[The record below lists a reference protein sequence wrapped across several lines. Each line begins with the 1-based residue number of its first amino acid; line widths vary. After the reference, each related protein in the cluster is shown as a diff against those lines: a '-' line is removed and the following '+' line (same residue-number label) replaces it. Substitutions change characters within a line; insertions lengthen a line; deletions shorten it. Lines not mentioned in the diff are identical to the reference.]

1 MEEQI
6 QTIKQ
11 KIDIVE
17 FIGQYTQLKKSG
29 RNYKAN
35 CPFHN
40 EKTPSFVIS
49 PDRQIWH
56 CFGTCGDGGDVI
68 KFLMKMDNLSFIE
81 ALRELAGRVGVQL
94 DAVAVNDN
102 EGKIKDRIYAMNNW
116 AAKYYSYILETKR
129 FAKGAREYLENR
141 GINEKIVKTFEIG
154 YAPKSWSSLMEWL
167 MKKGYSKEE
176 LLTAGLVVDNQ
187 RGNIYDRFRHRLVF
201 PIKDSKGNIIA
212 FSGRALDSEDQSAKY
227 INTPESPVYRKRES
241 LYGIHLA
248 KDAIRKEANVYI
260 VEGEFD
266 MITPYMHGIENFVA
280 IKGAALT
287 TEQLQLL
294 KRLTPKIT
302 LALDT
307 DEAGIE
313 AMKRGIREAEQFEF
327 DIQVAQFTRGKDPDE
342 AAKADFITFKK
353 ELHNAIP
360 LYDFLFEVSKKNN
373 SGDNAYSKKKIGDE
387 LVPYIRNI
395 KNSIVQGHYIK
406 QLATLLDVSV
416 ESVEKL
422 VSSYRGRP
430 AYRSSF
436 LNKTQKQVSREDMTQ
451 KYLLSYLFQ
460 QSEPGKITKVI
471 FEILTPEDFTIPALA
486 KLSKLFMEY
495 IQNNSQ
501 IFSFNAFSS
510 TLPAELQPTADELFL
525 YASGFS
531 DMNNEKLS
539 ELVFELKERSC
550 KRHIAHY
557 SKLEGNDAME
567 KVRLYSGVLRKLDK
581 KEMEKTLKT

>member
-1 MEEQI
+1 MDAQI
-6 QTIKQ
+6 ETVKQ
-11 KIDIVE
+11 KIDIVD
-17 FIGQYTQLKKSG
+17 FISQYAQLKKSG

-40 EKTPSFVIS
+40 EKTPSFVVS

-56 CFGTCGDGGDVI
+56 CFGSCGDGGDVI

-81 ALRELAGRVGVQL
+81 ALRELAARVGVQL
-94 DAVAVNDN
+94 DIGAVNDN
-102 EGKIKDRIYAMNNW
+102 EGKNKDKIFAMNNL
-116 AAKYYSYILETKR
+116 AAKYYSYLLEKMP
-129 FAKGAREYLENR
+129 FAAKAREYLANR
-141 GINEKIVKTFEIG
+141 GINEKIVHTFELG
-154 YAPKSWSSLMEWL
+154 YAPESWDSLIKFMNT
-167 MKKGYSKEE
+167 KKYSKED
-176 LLTAGLVVDNQ
+176 LLTAGLVVSNQ

-201 PIKDSKGNIIA
+201 PIKDMKGNIIG
-212 FSGRALDSEDQSAKY
+212 FSGRALDSDEQSAKY
-227 INTPESPVYRKRES
+227 INTPESPVYHKRES
-241 LYGIHLA
+241 LYGIHFA

-266 MITPYMHGIENFVA
+266 MITPYQHGIENIVA

-287 TEQLQLL
+287 TEQLKLL
-294 KRLTPKIT
+294 KRFTPKIT

-327 DIQVAQFTRGKDPDE
+327 DIQVAQFSRGKDPDE

-353 ELHNAIP
+353 ELQSAIP
-360 LYDFLFEVSKKNN
+360 LYDFLFAVSKQKNI
-373 SGDNAYSKKKIGDE
+373 GDSAYSKKKIGDD

-406 QLATLLDVSV
+406 QLAKLLDVSV

-422 VSSYRGRP
+422 VSSYRGRTSF
-430 AYRSSF
+430 RSQIFNRS
-436 LNKTQKQVSREDMTQ
+436 KKQISREDMIQ

-460 QSEPGKITKVI
+460 QTDPGKNATQI
-471 FEILTPEDFTIPALA
+471 FEIITPEDFTIPALE
-486 KLSKLFMEY
+486 KLSKLFLEY
-495 IQNNSQ
+495 CQNNGQ
-501 IFSFNAFSS
+501 TFSFNSFSN
-510 TLPAELQPTADELFL
+510 TLPAELRSVADELFL

-531 DMNNEKLS
+531 EMNNAKLS

-550 KRHIAHY
+550 KRHIAY
-557 SKLEGNDAME
+557 FSKQTGNDAEE
-567 KVRLYSGVLRKLDK
+567 KVRLYSMLLRKLDK
-581 KEMEKTLKT
+581 KEMEKTFKA